1 MNEQQLKEMKS
12 YLLVKNS
19 AGGCMLVAA
28 CIIFV
33 AALAGAI
40 ACYVSCIVD
49 PYGSWLFPAIMLTV
63 LTLIFG
69 ALLFMSLVWPRLN
82 AKKQQKTW
90 LENGRLEEI
99 VADFANAE
107 KPAGAL
113 DFVRL
118 GNTWIFGRACGKPV
132 EYSNIRKLQVQTLKS
147 NGMPLETT
155 LYATLN
161 NGDNVAVC
169 REIRKAEAGKAIAA
183 AKKAIMHKKNNMQKA

>member
-69 ALLFMSLVWPRLN
+69 ALLFMSLVWPRLK

-132 EYSNIRKLQVQTLKS
+132 EYSNIRKLQVLRCVQSGFQRHTV
-147 NGMPLETT
+147 
-155 LYATLN
+155 AFQRLN
-161 NGDNVAVC
+161 LQ
-169 REIRKAEAGKAIAA
+169 IADVGVFNRFA
-183 AKKAIMHKKNNMQKA
+183 ACASKNPGIA